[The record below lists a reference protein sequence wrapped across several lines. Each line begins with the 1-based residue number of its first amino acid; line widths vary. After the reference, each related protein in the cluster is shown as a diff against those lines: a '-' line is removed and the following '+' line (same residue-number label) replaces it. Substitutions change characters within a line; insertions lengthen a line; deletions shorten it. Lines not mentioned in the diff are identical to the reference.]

1 MFILAVLTIAKIYKQ
16 PKCPS
21 TDEWIKKMCVH
32 THTHTHT
39 HRHTQTHTDTH
50 RVILPNSE
58 RNEILP
64 FAATCMVLEGIVLSE
79 VSQRKANTV

>member
-21 TDEWIKKMCVH
+21 TDEWIRKMCIH

-39 HRHTQTHTDTH
+39 HTHN
-50 RVILPNSE
+50 VILPNSE
-58 RNEILP
+58 KIEILP
-64 FAATCMVLEGIVLSE
+64 FAATWMALEGIVLSE
-79 VSQRKANTV
+79 VRQILFEKYNK